1 MIELKPCPF
10 CGGGAVMDW
19 TGVPEFY
26 GHEHQDA
33 SVTCTS
39 CGAEVWADAECS
51 CHHDI
56 NKIAAEKWN
65 KRA

>member
-1 MIELKPCPF
+1 
-10 CGGGAVMDW
+10 MDW
-19 TGVPEFY
+19 TGTLEFY

-33 SVTCTS
+33 SITCVS
-39 CGAEVWADAECS
+39 CGAQVWAEPECS

-56 NKIAAEKWN
+56 NKLVADKWN